1 MALQGTLD
9 TFELPDVLR
18 LLSSTR
24 KTGRLRLETDRGTG
38 DVWLLDGAVVA
49 TEASGVP
56 AGDVDDTFFDL
67 LRARGGS
74 FAFEPGEAAAAPS
87 APADVEA
94 LLRGA
99 EERLTEWREIEAVVP
114 SLAAWVGLAPEL
126 ASESV
131 TVDAAAWRLVATIG
145 SGLTVGELGEVLG
158 LGEVDVSRTV
168 RDLVALGVAA
178 VGVAP
183 AHAAAPAAA
192 VVSEPVEVRSE
203 AEAVDVAPAI
213 EPEPE
218 PVADAAPVRPAWDE
232 PMPPGTALAA
242 DYDVA
247 RQLAMLSPRAAEA
260 VAAAAATGSD
270 EDRDAALRALDDE
283 GDDDEPVN
291 RGLLLK
297 FLGSVKS

>member
-183 AHAAAPAAA
+183 AHAAA
-192 VVSEPVEVRSE
+192 VIEPVEVRSE
-203 AEAVDVAPAI
+203 AEAVDVAPAFEP

-232 PMPPGTALAA
+232 PMRPVPAL
-242 DYDVA
+242 DDDDVT

-260 VAAAAATGSD
+260 VATAAATGSD
-270 EDRDAALRALDDE
+270 EDRHAALRAIDDE